1 MTAAVTLCCRLC
13 KLRSEE
19 LEDSLAPCQKVEPG
33 SATNRLTEQFATVI
47 GRVSARLNR
56 RADAIARS
64 MRRAR
69 GHSVKSPAPKS
80 PASVR
85 PATPSSAHL
94 EKGNPL
100 YSPFFDSASPAADQ
114 SLE

>member
-1 MTAAVTLCCRLC
+1 MTYAITFCCRLC

-19 LEDSLAPCQKVEPG
+19 LQDSLAPCQKVEPG

-69 GHSVKSPAPKS
+69 GHSIKS
-80 PASVR
+80 PASVD
-85 PATPSSAHL
+85 PVTFSCAHL
-94 EKGNPL
+94 ENGNPL
-100 YSPFFDSASPAADQ
+100 YSPFFESSSSAADQ